1 MKRSHS
7 PHLRLFAT
15 VGAISLLVTA
25 CGLQTDSEATLFDEI
40 PYGLAE
46 TSTSTTTTTTATDPA
61 PGTTTTTVAA
71 DQQTVDVVYVRRFS
85 RELESTQVDLPFPV
99 SGGDL
104 LDQLSSPPADAQ
116 PELETEVSRNLVL
129 SFGVDRGL
137 ATVNLSR
144 SAINQL
150 GSAQQRRA
158 IAQIVLTLTLFTSD
172 EGGIGQVIF
181 LVGGQPISVYVP
193 LLGAN
198 SEPGQPVAWTD
209 YSQLLVGVDARPP
222 ASTTSTTT
230 SVSPT
235 TSVATTSIPPSTSV
249 PTDSTTTSS
258 LPATSVPESTT
269 TSTTTSIA
277 DESATTSTSTTVE
290 DR

>member
-1 MKRSHS
+1 MS
-7 PHLRLFAT
+7 
-15 VGAISLLVTA
+15 VVITA
-25 CGLQTDSEATLFDEI
+25 CGLQTDSVATLFEDI

-46 TSTSTTTTTTATDPA
+46 TSTSTTTAFA
-61 PGTTTTTVAA
+61 PNPERGTTTTTVIV
-71 DQQTVDVVYVRRFS
+71 DQQTVDVVYVRRFT
-85 RELESTQVDLPFPV
+85 RELESIQIDLSFPV
-99 SGGDL
+99 SGRDL
-104 LDQLSSPPADAQ
+104 LDQLSNPPVDAR
-116 PELETEVSRNLVL
+116 PELETEVSRGLVL
-129 SFGVDRGL
+129 SFGVERGL

-172 EGGIGQVIF
+172 EGGIGQVVF

-230 SVSPT
+230 SVPS
-235 TSVATTSIPPSTSV
+235 STSV
-249 PTDSTTTSS
+249 PASPTSPTS
-258 LPATSVPESTT
+258 LPATSVPTSLDSSTT
-269 TSTTTSIA
+269 TIVN
-277 DESATTSTSTTVE
+277 ES
-290 DR
+290 

>member
-1 MKRSHS
+1 MV
-7 PHLRLFAT
+7 A
-15 VGAISLLVTA
+15 A
-25 CGLQTDSEATLFDEI
+25 CGLQTDSEATLFDDI

-46 TSTSTTTTTTATDPA
+46 TSTSTTTTTIATDPA
-61 PGTTTTTVAA
+61 QGTTTTTVAA

-99 SGGDL
+99 SGRDL

-116 PELETEVSRNLVL
+116 PELETEVSRSLVL

-193 LLGAN
+193 LLRAN

-230 SVSPT
+230 TVASTTSVAPT
-235 TSVATTSIPPSTSV
+235 TSVVTTSVPPSTSA
-249 PTDSTTTSS
+249 PIDSTTTSS

-269 TSTTTSIA
+269 TSTTTIV
-277 DESATTSTSTTVE
+277 DESSTTSTSTTAE

>member
-7 PHLRLFAT
+7 PHLWLFAT
-15 VGAISLLVTA
+15 VGAISLIVTA
-25 CGLQTDSEATLFDEI
+25 CGLQIDSEATLFDDV

-46 TSTSTTTTTTATDPA
+46 TSTSTTTTTIAMDPA
-61 PGTTTTTVAA
+61 PGTTTTTVAT

-99 SGGDL
+99 SGRDL

-116 PELETEVSRNLVL
+116 PELETEVSRGLVL

-193 LLGAN
+193 LLGSN

-222 ASTTSTTT
+222 ASVTS
-230 SVSPT
+230 T
-235 TSVATTSIPPSTSV
+235 TSVATTSVPQSTSV
-249 PTDSTTTSS
+249 PINSTTTSS
-258 LPATSVPESTT
+258 LQATSVPESTT
-269 TSTTTSIA
+269 TSTTTISN
-277 DESATTSTSTTVE
+277 E
-290 DR
+290 